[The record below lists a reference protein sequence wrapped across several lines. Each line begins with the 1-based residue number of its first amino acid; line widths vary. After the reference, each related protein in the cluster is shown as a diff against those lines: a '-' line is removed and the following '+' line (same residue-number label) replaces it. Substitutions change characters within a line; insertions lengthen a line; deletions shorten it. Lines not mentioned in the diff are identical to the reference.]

1 MKKCHS
7 SSPGKR
13 TRAGSMPT
21 VATKPLWTS
30 VVLTLILLTA
40 ALGGAQAQDT
50 STPPATGG
58 TPDTQTSPGSSSSG
72 ANSQDT
78 NSQTPQQPIAPYGQD
93 NPAPVVTEN
102 PPITGIDTPSL
113 EPHSAPLSY
122 LQPGVT
128 ASESVITNGADV
140 LGGSGVNSISRALA
154 SMTLQRLWSHYDL
167 ALDYV
172 GGVGYYDVAG
182 QGFKLLQQLDFQQKV
197 TWKRGELAVR
207 DSFSYLPEGN
217 FGAAYGALGSQSIAS
232 LGSTAFSSF
241 WGNTALGTLGLAPRI
256 MNLSM
261 ADASEYLSPKS
272 AVTAA
277 GGYALTHF
285 YGDDEATGTQFIG
298 NSEVSAQVGYDRVV
312 STKTQIALMG
322 GYQGFDFTEGTAF
335 HSWIIQAMYGYR
347 ISGRMDFLIG
357 AGPQF
362 TDISETETYCSNPLY
377 PVSSCTANGG
387 SLETAIVKDQ
397 RIGAAGRVRLRY
409 QFSKFSTELT
419 YERFETSGSG
429 FFAGAQTDIARFVA
443 SRPLSRVWQISA
455 DLGYERSARIQPA
468 TPGAGVDANTYSYG
482 FAGVAVHR
490 AFSHNFYAYAS
501 YQFNELAFD
510 SSYCGSSAVCN
521 RISNRNVGTIGF
533 DWTPRPIR
541 LD

>member
-1 MKKCHS
+1 M
-7 SSPGKR
+7 
-13 TRAGSMPT
+13 RAGLTPSIS
-21 VATKPLWTS
+21 TKPLWTLA
-30 VVLTLILLTA
+30 VLTLILLTV
-40 ALGGAQAQDT
+40 ALGRAQDT

-58 TPDTQTSPGSSSSG
+58 TQDTQTSSGSSSPGS
-72 ANSQDT
+72 NSQDT
-78 NSQTPQQPIAPYGQD
+78 SSQTSQQPIAPYGQD
-93 NPAPVVTEN
+93 NPAPIVTEN

-128 ASESVITNGADV
+128 ASESVASNGADV
-140 LGGSGVNSISRALA
+140 LGGSGVVSISRALA

-172 GGVGYYDVAG
+172 GGVGYYNVAG
-182 QGFKLLQQLDFQQKV
+182 QGFKALQQMDFQQKV
-197 TWKRGELAVR
+197 TWKRGELGVR

-217 FGAAYGALGSQSIAS
+217 FGGAYGALGSQSISS
-232 LGSTAFSSF
+232 LGSTVFSSF
-241 WGNTALGTLGLAPRI
+241 WGDESLGTLGLAPRI

-261 ADASEYLSPKS
+261 ADVSEYLSPKS

-277 GGYALTHF
+277 AGYAFTHF
-285 YGDDEATGTQFIG
+285 YGDDEVTQTQFIG
-298 NSEVSAQVGYDRVV
+298 NSEMSGQLGYDRVL

-322 GYQGFDFTEGTAF
+322 GYQGFDFNVTDTAF
-335 HSWIIQAMYGYR
+335 HTQIIQAMYGYR

-362 TDISETETYCSNPLY
+362 VHLSYLPGT
-377 PVSSCTANGG
+377 
-387 SLETAIVKDQ
+387 
-397 RIGAAGRVRLRY
+397 RIDVAGRMRLRY
-409 QFSKFSTELT
+409 QFSKFSTELS
-419 YERFETSGSG
+419 YERFVTSGSG
-429 FFAGAQTDIARFVA
+429 FFAGARTDLARLVA
-443 SRPLSRVWQISA
+443 TRPLSRVWQMSA
-455 DLGYERSARIQPA
+455 DLGFSRSVRLQP
-468 TPGAGVDANTYSYG
+468 TLTEGIDASSYTYG
-482 FAGVAVHR
+482 FAGVALHR

-501 YQFNELAFD
+501 YQFNELAFNA
-510 SSYCGSSAVCN
+510 SFCNGSAVCN